1 MTDSPRRIEDD
12 AVDVAATVETYADDA
27 ERFVEKYRDWSLTD
41 LHGDAFRAALPD
53 PEGRPPRVFD
63 VGCGPGADAAVFA
76 DAGFDTLGLDVT
88 RPFLREAHQGVP
100 AARFLQGD
108 MRHLPI
114 PDRAV
119 DGLWCSAAFLHVPR
133 SDADPTLAEFARVLP
148 ADCPLLLSAKA
159 RETRERDAMELPDG
173 RRFTLWREAPLRERI
188 ADAGFEPEQV
198 SEEPEWHTFL
208 AVRD

>member
-1 MTDSPRRIEDD
+1 
-12 AVDVAATVETYADDA
+12 
-27 ERFVEKYRDWSLTD
+27 
-41 LHGDAFRAALPD
+41 
-53 PEGRPPRVFD
+53 
-63 VGCGPGADAAVFA
+63 
-76 DAGFDTLGLDVT
+76 
-88 RPFLREAHQGVP
+88 
-100 AARFLQGD
+100 

-133 SDADPTLAEFARVLP
+133 SDATDPRRVRPRPP
-148 ADCPLLLSAKA
+148 AGGTLLLSAKA

-188 ADAGFEPEQV
+188 AEAGFEPEQLRK
-198 SEEPEWHTFL
+198 EPEWHTFL